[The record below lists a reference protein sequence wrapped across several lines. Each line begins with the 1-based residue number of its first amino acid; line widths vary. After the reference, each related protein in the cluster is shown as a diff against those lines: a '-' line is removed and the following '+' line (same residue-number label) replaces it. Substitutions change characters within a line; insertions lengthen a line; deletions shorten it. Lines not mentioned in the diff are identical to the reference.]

1 MSTTVYPGVNN
12 IMALVTKFLPMVD
25 QVYKQDSKSAIL
37 DTANEMVRV
46 DGANAV
52 KILNINPLGMGNYS
66 RNGGFVPG
74 DVAGTW
80 ATYTMSI
87 DRGRSYQLDVLDN
100 DEELGLPL
108 GNLLAAV
115 EREHIIPE
123 VDATRFAAYA
133 TGAASANKTTETL
146 STGSGTVASIDAASV
161 KLDNAEVPYEG
172 RILFVSPKVYGLLK
186 GGITRF
192 IQNGESNVNY
202 AIEMYNDMR
211 VIRVPQSR
219 FYTAITLAT
228 PSDNDDAGDYSPN
241 GNGINYMIVHPSA
254 VVQVMKHYVARV
266 FSPQDNQQA
275 DAWLVQPRFAH
286 GAWVLSHK
294 TNGIYVSSDSTISG

>member
-12 IMALVTKFLPMVD
+12 SMALVTKFLPLVD

-37 DTANEMVRV
+37 DTANEMVRF

-80 ATYTMSI
+80 QNYEMSI

-133 TGAASANKTTETL
+133 TGAAAANKTTETL
-146 STGSGTVASIDAASV
+146 STGAATVASIDGASV
-161 KLDNAEVPYEG
+161 ALDNAEVPYEG
-172 RILFVSPKVYGLLK
+172 RILFVSPKTYGLLK

-192 IQNGESNVNY
+192 IQNGEGNVNY
-202 AIEMYNDMR
+202 AVEMYNDMR

-219 FYTAITLAT
+219 FYTAITLAS
-228 PSDNDDAGDYSPN
+228 PSDNDDAGDYTPN
-241 GNGINYMIVHPSA
+241 GAGINYMIVHPSA

-266 FSPQDNQQA
+266 FSPNENQQA

-294 TNGIYVSSDSTISG
+294 TYGIYVSSDSTISG